1 MSSPVVAQRARRER
15 RQRGRWA
22 LAVLF
27 ALLGHAVI
35 LSALAMEAALH
46 PPERPQLVSP
56 APVTLRPLDPQEW
69 ERRRGLPAR
78 PAPLPPRMS
87 HQGQLVETAPGNG
100 ETSPSARF
108 LGETNNRVQ
117 RETQA
122 RVKTVRPGRPATPP
136 DPPPPPAVAA
146 APAPA
151 APEPPPEHR
160 VPNLFPD
167 ITPLELGP
175 SAQSSPAAAP
185 PKPSPEEKPGEAG
198 GFIDDL
204 SDLAAGDETSLNTRG
219 VQYARWF
226 NAMKEAVGRNWHP
239 AQVQAA
245 THHVLDPVSRVTII
259 SFTIDRAGAM
269 RDIVVQ
275 QSCGFEPY
283 DAEALRAVRLAGTVP
298 DPPDFAFQGHD
309 RFPFHFTFRVDE
321 YWPEPR
327 RR

>member
-1 MSSPVVAQRARRER
+1 MALLSLLAHVLVL
-15 RQRGRWA
+15 GA
-22 LAVLF
+22 LA
-27 ALLGHAVI
+27 
-35 LSALAMEAALH
+35 LAAALH
-46 PPERPQLVSP
+46 PPGRPATP

-87 HQGQLVETAPGNG
+87 HDGQLVETAPGNG
-100 ETSPSARF
+100 EVSPSARF

-122 RVKTVRPGRPATPP
+122 RVKTVRPGRPAA
-136 DPPPPPAVAA
+136 PPPPPVQAPAPVPE

-151 APEPPPEHR
+151 AEHR

-175 SAQSSPAAAP
+175 SEHSSPAAAT
-185 PKPSPEEKPGEAG
+185 PKPSPEERPGEAG

-204 SDLAAGDETSLNTRG
+204 SGLAAGDETALNTRQ

-226 NAMKEAVGRNWHP
+226 NAMKEAVGRNWNP
-239 AQVQAA
+239 EKVQVA
-245 THHVLDPVSRVTII
+245 THHVLDPISRVTVV
-259 SFTIDRAGAM
+259 SFTIDRAGALK
-269 RDIVVQ
+269 DIALA

-283 DAEALRAVRLAGTVP
+283 DAEALRAVRLAGAVP
-298 DPPDFAFQGHD
+298 NPPDFAFQGGD
-309 RFPFHFTFRVDE
+309 SFPFHFTFRVDE
-321 YWPEPR
+321 YWPKPR
-327 RR
+327 QR